1 MERDGVA
8 RHPERPSESERR
20 QGRAIWR
27 TRRASRC
34 VRGEERSLDCAPFAA
49 QGKRDDGVVVL
60 TKRMQKSR
68 PEASGTEGEE
78 RSLDC
83 ARDDSG

>member
-1 MERDGVA
+1 MTG
-8 RHPERPSESERR
+8 
-20 QGRAIWR
+20 
-27 TRRASRC
+27 
-34 VRGEERSLDCAPFAA
+34 
-49 QGKRDDGVVVL
+49 GVVVL

-83 ARDDSG
+83 APFAAQGKRDDSS